1 MVDTA
6 PDAIITMSVD
16 GRIRS
21 FNQGAERTF
30 GYSASEVVG
39 GPLAPLMPE
48 CTSEPPGQDLRRY
61 LRTGEA
67 RAVGGI
73 AELVGVRKSGEEFPI
88 ELSLG
93 ELRGEER
100 LFVSI
105 VRDITERKAAEE
117 GLRQSEERYRAVIE
131 RTSEGVCL
139 LDLATRRVLEANRA
153 LETMLGFEPGG
164 MEGRLA
170 DDFVVEDDEDMARP
184 CARSLAGAPWQPA
197 SAATGAVTAVRWR
210 WRRAAP

>member
-21 FNQGAERTF
+21 FNQGAERIF

-48 CTSEPPGQDLRRY
+48 RPSEPLGQDLRRY
-61 LRTGEA
+61 LRAGEA
-67 RAVGGI
+67 QAMGSV
-73 AELVGVRKSGEEFPI
+73 AELVGLRKSGEEFPI

-93 ELRGEER
+93 ELCGGER
-100 LFVSI
+100 LFVGI

-164 MEGRLA
+164 
-170 DDFVVEDDEDMARP
+170 
-184 CARSLAGAPWQPA
+184 
-197 SAATGAVTAVRWR
+197 
-210 WRRAAP
+210 